1 MLIRKEG
8 YAYINGKGYR
18 TYRVFGKLIHVG
30 GKFPF
35 IHGSLGM
42 PF

>member
-1 MLIRKEG
+1 MLIRKIG
-8 YAYINGKGYR
+8 FAYINGTNYR

-35 IHGSLGM
+35 IHGNLSM